1 MSDTVTLPSAE
12 KIAER
17 STDVPWYEK
26 TIPAEKLDGAARE
39 LLENYS
45 KIPPSE
51 VESHVYN
58 IVRFPFTKECNKAWS
73 VFPFPCI
80 GGFRFLDLAIA
91 SSPYYPTLLSRLSTS
106 DTKFLDLGCCVGQE
120 LRKLVHDGAPSE
132 KLYGCDLRS
141 EFYDVGYDLF
151 KDKDTLKTT
160 FLTADIFDEENE
172 DLKKLEGDIDVVYA
186 GSFLHLF
193 GWDDQVKI
201 CKRLTK
207 ILKKEGSVVMGR
219 QVGEVTAGERT
230 HTVDTSRTLFVHN
243 KESFERMWKEVG
255 ESTGTKVCCH
265 HYHLLHLLH
274 PSGSRTDLRLCS
286 GGWSVRWSIQDL
298 LTGERI
304 KIRAGF
310 CLQCS
315 GSNSQIASGH
325 LVR

>member
-45 KIPPSE
+45 KIPPLE

-58 IVRFPFTKECNKAWS
+58 IRNRAWN

-120 LRKLVHDGAPSE
+120 LRKLVQDGAPSE

-219 QVGEVTAGERT
+219 QVGEVTAGERP
-230 HTVDTSRTLFVHN
+230 HTVDTSRTHYVHN

-255 ESTGTKVCCH
+255 ESTGTKWRVECEMVD
-265 HYHLLHLLH
+265 
-274 PSGSRTDLRLCS
+274 SGSANWRENKD
-286 GGWSVRWSIQDL
+286 
-298 LTGERI
+298 
-304 KIRAGF
+304 
-310 CLQCS
+310 CS
-315 GSNSQIASGH
+315 GSNSQIVSGH
-325 LVR
+325 LVS